1 MFLPVSV
8 ERPIRV
14 SRLSVAGETS
24 SSDKLLES
32 DILKTVSGFRFPG
45 FPGFQ
50 VSRFPCWSQTVFQ
63 DRPNKVGVLLLAGR
77 RRRFLSCCGSTALGF
92 V

>member
-14 SRLSVAGETS
+14 SRLSEAGETS

-32 DILKTVSGFRFPG
+32 DIMETIVFRA
-45 FPGFQ
+45 
-50 VSRFPCWSQTVFQ
+50 SYWSQTVFW